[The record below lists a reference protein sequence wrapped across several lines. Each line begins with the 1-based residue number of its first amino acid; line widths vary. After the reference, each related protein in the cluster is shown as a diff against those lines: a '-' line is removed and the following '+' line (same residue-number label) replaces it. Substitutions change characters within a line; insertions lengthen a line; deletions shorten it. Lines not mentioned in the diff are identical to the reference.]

1 MCFVILFDFYFLQ
14 SDSRYSSLN
23 GQIKCQVVIFFS
35 YSVRDM
41 HVTEYQVFTIGAQ
54 ILSFLLTVSSYIELW
69 DMMCLVVNEK

>member
-1 MCFVILFDFYFLQ
+1 MCFVILFYFYFLQ

-23 GQIKCQVVIFFS
+23 GQIKCQVVFFFL
-35 YSVRDM
+35 VHDM

-54 ILSFLLTVSSYIELW
+54 ILSFLLIVLSYIELW